1 MKYETVHSWEK
12 CVTVVWQDGFKL
24 LWVLFTFP
32 EKNNDQTLFS
42 SDIAL
47 ILDQRINSIQVLL
60 TVHMFIE
67 VTHKYVHEGF
77 VTGEQVTQRQLQPPA
92 KPTPAQMMP
101 RTICIPEVPC
111 MACGKLDLLESL
123 FSIVMITAS
132 WPRGY
137 PSEFYKAWVVYFLAC
152 IGVVYFL
159 NFRFL
164 HSVLKNDFTVK
175 MVTLI
180 LFVTEQKRHK
190 SASYQIDWWGLQI
203 SKASF
208 VCHLVT
214 FLAFGLVKPNSLLK
228 MPVTKDVRSDMV
240 GQRQR
245 AVNGIKICMG

>member
-1 MKYETVHSWEK
+1 MKQFILEK
-12 CVTVVWQDGFKL
+12 SVWLSSGRMDSNCFEFYS
-24 LWVLFTFP
+24 LFLK
-32 EKNNDQTLFS
+32 KNNGQTLFS

-92 KPTPAQMMP
+92 KPTSAQMMP

-111 MACGKLDLLESL
+111 MACGKLVLLESL

-132 WPRGY
+132 WPWGY

-152 IGVVYFL
+152 IGFVYFL

-175 MVTLI
+175 VVTLI

-190 SASYQIDWWGLQI
+190 SAELPNRLVRTTDKQSQFCLP
-203 SKASF
+203 SCHVLSF
-208 VCHLVT
+208 WI
-214 FLAFGLVKPNSLLK
+214 GEN
-228 MPVTKDVRSDMV
+228 
-240 GQRQR
+240 
-245 AVNGIKICMG
+245 